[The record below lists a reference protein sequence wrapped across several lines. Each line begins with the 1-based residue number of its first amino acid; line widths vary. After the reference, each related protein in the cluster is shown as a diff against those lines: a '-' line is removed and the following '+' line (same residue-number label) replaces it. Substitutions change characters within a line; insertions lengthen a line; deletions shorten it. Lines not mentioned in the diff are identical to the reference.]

1 MVTSPLGAGCLCG
14 SVRTE
19 CKRKVHKIVCPLHSG
34 SGTTH
39 AGTVNKLFAT
49 WHAPPDIVELG
60 DDADVCELLAQ
71 VHDRLSGIPE
81 LGHVLEL
88 VDLALDE
95 VMTWF
100 DGGIVPMPVR

>member
-1 MVTSPLGAGCLCG
+1 M
-14 SVRTE
+14 
-19 CKRKVHKIVCPLHSG
+19 
-34 SGTTH
+34 
-39 AGTVNKLFAT
+39 NKLYAT

-60 DDADVCELLAQ
+60 DDADVCELLAR

-81 LGHVLEL
+81 LGHALEL

-100 DGGIVPMPVR
+100 DGGIVAVPVR